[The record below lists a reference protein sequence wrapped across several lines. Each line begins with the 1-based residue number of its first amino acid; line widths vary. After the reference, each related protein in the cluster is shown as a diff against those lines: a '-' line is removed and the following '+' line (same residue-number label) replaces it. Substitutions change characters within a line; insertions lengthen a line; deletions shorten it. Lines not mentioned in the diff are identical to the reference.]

1 MDPLERVALRAA
13 SEAARVLKSACD
25 REKVVERKSPLEL
38 VTDTDRRVEAMIV
51 DIIRKEFPEHS
62 VVAEESPRVTGTSD
76 WVWYVD
82 PLDGT
87 TNFAHA
93 FPHFAVSIAAAKEG
107 QLRFGV
113 VCDPL
118 REETFTAHLGGG
130 SFLNGRPI
138 AVSRTPT
145 LDAALVATGFPYDR
159 CRNPDFY
166 LSFFKAFMLRVQGI
180 RRGGSAAL
188 DLCYVAAGRLDGFWE
203 WKLHPWDTSAGALIV
218 REAGGTVT
226 DFSGNFFDPHMDQT
240 LASNGA
246 VHSQMLAVIREV
258 LEHTKD
264 RPWGGL
270 SNGG

>member
-1 MDPLERVALRAA
+1 MDPLERVALQAA
-13 SEAARVLKSACD
+13 SEAARVLKAACE
-25 REKVVERKSPLEL
+25 REKVVEHKSPLEL
-38 VTDTDRRVEAMIV
+38 VTETDRQVEAMIV

-62 VVAEESPRVTGTSD
+62 VLGEESPRVSGSSD

-93 FPHFAVSIAAAKEG
+93 FPHFAVSIAAAKGRE
-107 QLRFGV
+107 LRFGL

-130 SFLNGRPI
+130 AFLNGRRI

-159 CRNPDFY
+159 RCNQDFY
-166 LSFFKAFMLRVQGI
+166 LSFFRAFLLHVQGI

-188 DLCYVAAGRLDGFWE
+188 DLSYVAAGRLDGFWE

-218 REAGGTVT
+218 REAGGCVT
-226 DFSGNFFDPHMDQT
+226 DFSGNPFDPHMDQT
-240 LASNGA
+240 LASNGV
-246 VHSQMLAVIREV
+246 VHSQMLAVILEV
-258 LEHTKD
+258 LEREG
-264 RPWGGL
+264 RPREV
-270 SNGG
+270 